1 MQLKECVACRV
12 LTGRARTVA
21 DVVSHNVRILRL
33 QYNILPTLRLGQ
45 VAVVGVG
52 WRHPA
57 AGARPRRRTLAADEV
72 RRLRRSSGCASFQLS
87 VERLRHQS
95 EQRAVFERHAAAG
108 GRAGDRSGPRRR
120 AEPPLAR
127 RRRRRRQRRA
137 RPQVEQQVDVEF
149 EDSRRR
155 DCARSVDGG
164 GGGATDRP
172 RPGTARATR
181 SEFVDETAL
190 EAFSVKIAD
199 NDVADD
205 DDAAADDDSCTTV
218 VTGRRTTYL

>member
-1 MQLKECVACRV
+1 V
-12 LTGRARTVA
+12 LAGRTRTVA

-33 QYNILPTLRLGQ
+33 QYHVLPTLWLGQ
-45 VAVVGVG
+45 VAVVGVRR
-52 WRHPA
+52 RHSA
-57 AGARPRRRTLAADEV
+57 AGARPRRRTIAADEV

-95 EQRAVFERHAAAG
+95 EQRAVFQRHVAAG
-108 GRAGDRSGPRRR
+108 GRAGDRSSPRL
-120 AEPPLAR
+120 AEPPLARRRR

-155 DCARSVDGG
+155 DGTRSGG
-164 GGGATDRP
+164 GGTGATDRSRP
-172 RPGTARATR
+172 RTPAARATR

-190 EAFSVKIAD
+190 EAFSVKTPV

-205 DDAAADDDSCTTV
+205 DDAAAADDDACTTA
-218 VTGRRTTYL
+218 VTG